1 MRATSALT
9 AGIVCALAVTS
20 APAVSANAATA
31 PAASSAQA
39 VAVRTAAPDGAE
51 KARPAVT
58 ERRVIG
64 HSRRG
69 RKIIAWRVGDA
80 DAKRTVVV
88 LSTMHGNEPHTR
100 KILYSLRD
108 GRPIHGVDMWLIPV
122 LNPDGLKR
130 RARKNARGVDLNR
143 NYPYDWKRLGGS
155 YYSGPKPA
163 SEPETRALM
172 KFLRQVRPDRLVSF
186 HQPLHGVDTDT
197 KNPQFARRL
206 ARELRLPRKRFV
218 CGGVCHGT
226 MTGWYNH
233 NFKGA
238 AVTVEYSARPS
249 TAMLRGPAARGL
261 LRVFDARRSAR

>member
-1 MRATSALT
+1 MCSARALT
-9 AGIVCALAVTS
+9 AGVVCALALTS
-20 APAVSANAATA
+20 APALTPTSVAV
-31 PAASSAQA
+31 PAAQSASRA
-39 VAVRTAAPDGAE
+39 SAPTSGE
-51 KARPAVT
+51 RARPAVV

-69 RKIIAWRVGDA
+69 RKIFAWRVGDPE
-80 DAKRTVVV
+80 AKRKVVL

-108 GRPIHGVDMWLIPV
+108 GRPIAGVDMWLIPV

-143 NYPYDWKRLGGS
+143 NYPYDWKRLSGS

-172 KFLRQVRPDRLVSF
+172 KFLRAVKPDRLVSF
-186 HQPLHGVDTDT
+186 HQPLFGVDTDT
-197 KNPQFARRL
+197 KDPRFARRL
-206 ARELRLPRKRFV
+206 ARELGLPRKAFV

-233 NFKGA
+233 NFRGA
-238 AVTVEYSARPS
+238 ALTVEYGARPS
-249 TAMLRGPAARGL
+249 TKSLRGKAARGL
-261 LRVFDARRSAR
+261 LRAVGARRVAP

>member
-1 MRATSALT
+1 MRTASALT
-9 AGIVCALAVTS
+9 ATIVAALAVS
-20 APAVSANAATA
+20 LAPAWPVAPATA
-31 PAASSAQA
+31 ADLASRADA
-39 VAVRTAAPDGAE
+39 AAPTPHPADR
-51 KARPAVT
+51 ARPAVV
-58 ERRVIG
+58 ERKVIG

-69 RKIIAWRVGDA
+69 RKIIAWRVGDP

-100 KILYSLRD
+100 KILYALRD
-108 GRPIHGVDMWLIPV
+108 GRPIRGVDMWLIPV
-122 LNPDGLKR
+122 LNPDGLHR
-130 RARKNARGVDLNR
+130 RTRKNARGVDLNR

-172 KFLRQVRPDRLVSF
+172 KFLRQVRPSRLVSF

-197 KNPQFARRL
+197 KNPRFARRL

-233 NFKGA
+233 HFAGA
-238 AVTVEYSARPS
+238 AVTVEYSAKPS

-261 LRVFDARRSAR
+261 LRVFGARRSAR